1 MELKQPKILGGLGA
15 IFILCFII
23 PVIGWILSIVGF
35 ILTAIAI
42 KEISDKVKDKPI
54 FTNYLISII
63 LYFVSG
69 VTAIIGSIIFFFNA
83 VVKNL
88 DKFENF
94 DNWNGFNDFGIRE
107 FNRFGGFPKIK
118 EFLTIIGSKIWILV
132 LILAIA
138 WVIFVIAGYF
148 TKSSFDK
155 LVEKIKIDNFKT
167 AGILIFIGSI
177 LTILFGVGF
186 IIILV
191 GVIFEIISFFS
202 LPDIYEETQL
212 TWQ

>member
-1 MELKQPKILGGLGA
+1 MELKQAKILGGLGA
-15 IFILCFII
+15 IFILCFVI

-69 VTAIIGSIIFFFNA
+69 VTAIIGSIIFFFSA
-83 VVKNL
+83 VVNNI
-88 DKFENF
+88 DKFKNF
-94 DNWNGFNDFGIRE
+94 NNWNGFNDFGIRD
-107 FNRFGGFPKIK
+107 FNFFRGSPEIRD
-118 EFLTIIGSKIWILV
+118 FLTTIGSKIWILI

-138 WVIFVIAGYF
+138 WVIFVVAGYF
-148 TKSSFDK
+148 TKSSFDR

-167 AGILIFIGSI
+167 AGLLIFIGSI

-212 TWQ
+212 T

>member
-212 TWQ
+212 T

>member
-1 MELKQPKILGGLGA
+1 MELKQAKILGGLGA
-15 IFILCFII
+15 IFILCFVI

-63 LYFVSG
+63 LFFVSG
-69 VTAIIGSIIFFFNA
+69 VTAIIGSIIFFFSA
-83 VVKNL
+83 VVNNI
-88 DKFENF
+88 DKFKNF
-94 DNWNGFNDFGIRE
+94 NNWNGFNDFGIRD
-107 FNRFGGFPKIK
+107 FNFFRGSPEIRD
-118 EFLTIIGSKIWILV
+118 FLTTIGSKIWILI

-138 WVIFVIAGYF
+138 WVIFVVAGYF
-148 TKSSFDK
+148 TKSSFDR

-167 AGILIFIGSI
+167 AGLLIFIGSI

-212 TWQ
+212 T

>member
-1 MELKQPKILGGLGA
+1 MELKQAKILGGLGA
-15 IFILCFII
+15 IFILCFVI

-69 VTAIIGSIIFFFNA
+69 VTAIIGSIIFFFSA
-83 VVKNL
+83 VVNNI
-88 DKFENF
+88 DKFKNF
-94 DNWNGFNDFGIRE
+94 NNWNGFNDFGIRD
-107 FNRFGGFPKIK
+107 FNFFRGSPEIRD
-118 EFLTIIGSKIWILV
+118 FLTTIGSKIWILI

-138 WVIFVIAGYF
+138 WVIFVVAGYF
-148 TKSSFDK
+148 TKSSFDR

-167 AGILIFIGSI
+167 AGLLIFIGSI

>member
-1 MELKQPKILGGLGA
+1 MELKQAKILGGLGA
-15 IFILCFII
+15 IFILCFVI

-94 DNWNGFNDFGIRE
+94 NNWNGFNDFGIRE

-212 TWQ
+212 T

>member
-1 MELKQPKILGGLGA
+1 MELKQAKILGGLGA
-15 IFILCFII
+15 IFILCFVI

-94 DNWNGFNDFGIRE
+94 NNWNGFNDFVIRN
-107 FNRFGGFPKIK
+107 FNRFGGFPEIK
-118 EFLTIIGSKIWILV
+118 EFLTAIGGKIWIFI

-148 TKSSFDK
+148 TKSSFDR

-167 AGILIFIGSI
+167 AGLLIFIGSI

-212 TWQ
+212 T

>member
-1 MELKQPKILGGLGA
+1 MELKQAKILGGLGA
-15 IFILCFII
+15 IFILCFVI

-63 LYFVSG
+63 LFFVSG
-69 VTAIIGSIIFFFNA
+69 VTAIIGSIIFFFSA
-83 VVKNL
+83 VVNNI
-88 DKFENF
+88 DKFKNF
-94 DNWNGFNDFGIRE
+94 NNWNGFNDFGIRD
-107 FNRFGGFPKIK
+107 FNFFRGSPEIRD
-118 EFLTIIGSKIWILV
+118 FLTTIGSKIWILI

-148 TKSSFDK
+148 TKSSFDR

-167 AGILIFIGSI
+167 AGLLIFIGSI

-212 TWQ
+212 T

>member
-63 LYFVSG
+63 LYFVAC

-94 DNWNGFNDFGIRE
+94 NNWNGFNDFGIRE

-132 LILAIA
+132 LMLLRLKK
-138 WVIFVIAGYF
+138 YHH
-148 TKSSFDK
+148 
-155 LVEKIKIDNFKT
+155 
-167 AGILIFIGSI
+167 
-177 LTILFGVGF
+177 
-186 IIILV
+186 
-191 GVIFEIISFFS
+191 
-202 LPDIYEETQL
+202 
-212 TWQ
+212 

>member
-1 MELKQPKILGGLGA
+1 MELKQAKILGGLGA
-15 IFILCFII
+15 IFILCFVI

-63 LYFVSG
+63 LFFVSG
-69 VTAIIGSIIFFFNA
+69 VTAIIGSIIFFFSA
-83 VVKNL
+83 VVNNI
-88 DKFENF
+88 DKFKNF
-94 DNWNGFNDFGIRE
+94 NNWNGFNDFGIRD
-107 FNRFGGFPKIK
+107 FNFFRGSPEIRD
-118 EFLTIIGSKIWILV
+118 FLTTIGSKIWILI

-138 WVIFVIAGYF
+138 WVIFVVAGYF
-148 TKSSFDK
+148 TKSSFDR

-167 AGILIFIGSI
+167 AGLLIFIGSI

-186 IIILV
+186 IVILV

-212 TWQ
+212 T

>member
-1 MELKQPKILGGLGA
+1 MELKQAKILGGLGA
-15 IFILCFII
+15 IFILCFVI

-69 VTAIIGSIIFFFNA
+69 VTAIIGSIIFFFSA
-83 VVKNL
+83 VVNNI
-88 DKFENF
+88 DKFKNF
-94 DNWNGFNDFGIRE
+94 NNWNGFNDFGIRD
-107 FNRFGGFPKIK
+107 FNFFRGSPEIRD
-118 EFLTIIGSKIWILV
+118 FLTTIGSKIWILI

-148 TKSSFDK
+148 TKSSFDR

-167 AGILIFIGSI
+167 AGLLIFIGSI

-212 TWQ
+212 T

>member
-1 MELKQPKILGGLGA
+1 MELKQAKILGGLGA
-15 IFILCFII
+15 IFILCFVI

-63 LYFVSG
+63 LFFVSG
-69 VTAIIGSIIFFFNA
+69 VTAIIGSIIFFFSA
-83 VVKNL
+83 VVNNI
-88 DKFENF
+88 DKFKNF
-94 DNWNGFNDFGIRE
+94 NNWNGFNDFGIRD
-107 FNRFGGFPKIK
+107 FNFFRGSPEIRD
-118 EFLTIIGSKIWILV
+118 FLTTIGSKIWILI

-138 WVIFVIAGYF
+138 WVIFVVAGYF
-148 TKSSFDK
+148 TKSSFDR

-167 AGILIFIGSI
+167 AGLLIFIGSI